1 MIAFSI
7 IAGVMVVIALALL
20 LPPLWRRRQAASPD
34 RDWVNLA
41 IAKERLGEL
50 KAEQRTG
57 QLADTDFQRARAE
70 LEASLLEELAQHPST
85 PTQSRGGWIALAL
98 VICIPTLAASVY
110 LAIGHPQALGVGDEE
125 ELSEG
130 ESLKSMVTAIEM
142 VLEKDP
148 HNANAWAM
156 LGEVHRVHGRYAEAV
171 EAYEQAVA
179 LSDSNPDLLVSLA
192 DALARS
198 HGNQLSG
205 RPEELL
211 DKAIT
216 VDPKH
221 KKGLSLAG
229 FAAFQK
235 GDHALARRYWQRALE
250 TTQQGSPEHSLMQS
264 LIAHAEAGSNDEAAA
279 ANAAPS
285 ASLQVRVQLD
295 PKLSGRVGPGD
306 SLFVFAKALNGPPM
320 PLAVARAQA
329 QSLPLT
335 VSLDDFM
342 AMVPEL
348 RLSRFGEVMVGAR
361 VSRTGTAQAQSGDLQ
376 GTTGSVK
383 TAERETITVLIDEVV
398 P

>member
-1 MIAFSI
+1 MIAFWI

-41 IAKERLGEL
+41 IARERLGEL
-50 KAEQRTG
+50 KAEQRAG
-57 QLADTDFQRARAE
+57 QLADADFQRARAE
-70 LEASLLEELAQHPST
+70 LEASLLEDLVQHPLT
-85 PTQSRGGWIALAL
+85 PTQSRGRRMALAL
-98 VICIPTLAASVY
+98 VIFIPALSASVY
-110 LAIGHPQALGVGDEE
+110 LAIGHPQALRVDEE

-130 ESLKSMVTAIEM
+130 ERLKSMVTAIEM

-148 HNANAWAM
+148 QNANAWAM
-156 LGEVHRVHGRYAEAV
+156 LGEIHRAHGRYAEAV
-171 EAYEQAVA
+171 EAYEQAMT
-179 LSDSNPDLLVSLA
+179 LSGSNPDLLVSLA

-205 RPEELL
+205 RPEQLL
-211 DKAIT
+211 EEAIT
-216 VDPKH
+216 LDPKH

-229 FAAFQK
+229 FAAFQE
-235 GDHALARRYWQRALE
+235 GDHARARGYWQRALE

-264 LIAHAEAGSNDEAAA
+264 LIARAEAGWNDENTA

-295 PKLSGRVGPGD
+295 PKLNGRVYSGD
-306 SLFVFAKALNGPPM
+306 SVFVFAKALNGPPM
-320 PLAVARAQA
+320 PLAVTRAQA

-335 VSLDDFM
+335 VSLDDSM

-348 RLSRFGEVMVGAR
+348 RLSRFEQVTVGAR
-361 VSRTGTAQAQSGDLQ
+361 VSRTGAA
-376 GTTGSVK
+376 
-383 TAERETITVLIDEVV
+383 
-398 P
+398 

>member
-1 MIAFSI
+1 MIAFWI
-7 IAGVMVVIALALL
+7 VAGVMVVIALALL
-20 LPPLWRRRQAASPD
+20 LPPLWRRRQMMSAD

-50 KAEQRTG
+50 KAEQRAG
-57 QLADTDFQRARAE
+57 QLAEADFRRARTE
-70 LEASLLEELAQHPST
+70 LEASLLEDLAQHPWT
-85 PTQSRGGWIALAL
+85 PTQSRGGWIALVL
-98 VICIPTLAASVY
+98 VICIPFLAASVY
-110 LAIGHPQALGVGDEE
+110 LAIGNPQALRLGEE

-130 ESLKSMVTAIEM
+130 ESLKSMVTAIER

-156 LGEVHRVHGRYAEAV
+156 LGDLHRAHGRYARAV

-179 LSDSNPDLLVSLA
+179 LSGSNPDLLVSLA

-198 HGNQLSG
+198 QGNQLRG

-211 DKAIT
+211 DKAIAL
-216 VDPKH
+216 DPKH

-235 GDHALARRYWQRALE
+235 GEYPLARRHWQRALE

-264 LIAHAEAGSNDEAAA
+264 LIARAEAGSNDEAAA
-279 ANAAPS
+279 ASVAPS
-285 ASLQVRVQLD
+285 VSLQVQVQLD
-295 PKLSGRVGPGD
+295 PKLNGRVGLDD
-306 SLFVFAKALNGPPM
+306 SVFVFVKALNGPPM
-320 PLAVARAQA
+320 PLAVTRAQA

-335 VSLDDFM
+335 VSLDDSM

-348 RLSRFGEVMVGAR
+348 RLSRFEEVMVGAR
-361 VSRTGTAQAQSGDLQ
+361 VSRAGTAQAQSGDLQ
-376 GTTGSVK
+376 GTTGPVK
-383 TAERETITVLIDEVV
+383 TAERGTIAVLIDEVV

>member
-1 MIAFSI
+1 MIAFWI
-7 IAGVMVVIALALL
+7 IAGVMVIIALALL
-20 LPPLWRRRQAASPD
+20 LPPLWRRRQAVSPD

-41 IAKERLGEL
+41 IAKERLAEL
-50 KAEQRTG
+50 KAAQRAG
-57 QLADTDFQRARAE
+57 HLADADFQRARGE
-70 LEASLLEELAQHPST
+70 LEASLLEDLAQHSST
-85 PTQSRGGWIALAL
+85 PTRSRGGWIALAL
-98 VICIPTLAASVY
+98 VICIPALAGSVY
-110 LAIGHPQALGVGDEE
+110 LAIGHPQALRVAEE

-130 ESLKSMVTAIEM
+130 GSVKSMVTAIEM
-142 VLEKDP
+142 VLKKDP
-148 HNANAWAM
+148 RNANAWAM
-156 LGEVHRVHGRYAEAV
+156 LGEVRRVHGRYAEAV

-179 LSDSNPDLLVSLA
+179 LSGSNPDLLVSLA

-205 RPEELL
+205 RPQELL

-216 VDPKH
+216 LDPKH

-235 GDHALARRYWQRALE
+235 GDYPLARRHWQRALE

-264 LIAHAEAGSNDEAAA
+264 LIARAEAGSNGAAA

-295 PKLSGRVGPGD
+295 PKLNGRVGPSD
-306 SLFVFAKALNGPPM
+306 SVFVFAKALNGPPM
-320 PLAVARAQA
+320 PLAVTRTQA

-335 VSLDDFM
+335 VSLDDSM

-348 RLSRFGEVMVGAR
+348 RLSRFEEVTVGAR

-376 GTTGSVK
+376 GTTGPVK
-383 TAERETITVLIDEVV
+383 TAEQGTIAVLIDEMV